1 MAKKGILTVL
11 AGLTVIGA
19 AAGGALAYVKRNGK
33 NKDFMEDDFDDL
45 LDEDEEEVSAERN
58 YTTLPTEEKEA
69 GEADDAEEK
78 AEEAPAEAA
87 EETPE
92 EATEEAT
99 EETAEKATEEAAE
112 ETPEEAAA
120 EEAPEEEKKDE
131 TPVEE

>member
-11 AGLTVIGA
+11 AGLTIIGA

-69 GEADDAEEK
+69 EEADDTEEK
-78 AEEAPAEAA
+78 V
-87 EETPE
+87 ETG
-92 EATEEAT
+92 
-99 EETAEKATEEAAE
+99 EETAEDATE
-112 ETPEEAAA
+112 ETPEEAAEEAPEKVAA
-120 EEAPEEEKKDE
+120 EEATEEEKKDE